1 MLKKAMYGWMAALL
15 FASGAVLAQETPS
28 IDQVYKAAQSGNL
41 NEAQRMMDVVL
52 AQHPDSAKAHFIEAE
67 LSAKQGQMDKAA
79 SELGKAEEL
88 KPGLPFAKPE
98 AVQELKSRISERHTN
113 AMPVAQPASSGFPWG
128 MLFVAGGA
136 IAILFLIMRAISA
149 RNAVSSY
156 QPAQRYGQPY
166 GGSGP
171 AYGAPYGQPYGGAPG
186 GGMGSGIMG
195 GLATGA
201 AVGAGM
207 VAGEALAHHFMD
219 GNSSG
224 GSSGNNITPVSDSW
238 NDTPD
243 NMGGNDFGIADDS
256 SWGDSSNFADSG
268 DSDWG

>member
-1 MLKKAMYGWMAALL
+1 MLKKAIYGLMALML
-15 FASGAVLAQETPS
+15 IASGTALAEGTPS
-28 IDQVYKAAQSGNL
+28 IDQVYKATQAGNL
-41 NEAQRMMDVVL
+41 AEAQKMMDVVL
-52 AQHPDSAKAHFIEAE
+52 QQHPDSAKAHFVEAE
-67 LSAKQGQMDKAA
+67 ISAKQGQMDRAA
-79 SELGKAEEL
+79 TELGTAERL

-98 AVQELKSRISERHTN
+98 AVQDLKNRIGAHASP
-113 AMPVAQPASSGFPWG
+113 ASAYQPASSGFPWG
-128 MLFVAGGA
+128 MLFVAGGV
-136 IAILFLIMRAISA
+136 IAILFMIMRAISS
-149 RNAVSSY
+149 RNAVATY
-156 QPAQRYGQPY
+156 QPARTYGQAYGNQPYGQPAQPY
-166 GGSGP
+166 GGGVM
-171 AYGAPYGQPYGGAPG
+171 G

-224 GSSGNNITPVSDSW
+224 GSSSGNIAPVADSW

-243 NMGGNDFGIADDS
+243 NMGGTDFGIADNS
-256 SWGDSSNFADSG
+256 SWGDSSNIADSG

>member
-1 MLKKAMYGWMAALL
+1 MLKKAVYGLAALML
-15 FASGAVLAQETPS
+15 IESGTALAEATPS
-28 IDQVYKAAQSGNL
+28 IDQVYKATQAGNL
-41 NEAQRMMDVVL
+41 TEAQRMMDVVL
-52 AQHPDSAKAHFIEAE
+52 QQHPESAKAHFVEAE
-67 LSAKQGQMDKAA
+67 ISAKQGQMDKAA
-79 SELGKAEEL
+79 SELSTAERL

-98 AVQELKSRISERHTN
+98 AVQDLKDRIGAHAS
-113 AMPVAQPASSGFPWG
+113 PVSAYRPASSGFPWG
-128 MLFVAGGA
+128 MLFVAGGV
-136 IAILFLIMRAISA
+136 IAILFMIMRAISS
-149 RNAVSSY
+149 RNAVATY
-156 QPAQRYGQPY
+156 QPAQPYGQTYGQPAQPY
-166 GGSGP
+166 GGGM
-171 AYGAPYGQPYGGAPG
+171 GGGGVMG

-224 GSSGNNITPVSDSW
+224 GSSGNITPVADSW

-243 NMGGNDFGIADDS
+243 NMGGTDFGISDNS
-256 SWGDSSNFADSG
+256 SWGDSSNIADSG